1 MKPQPVITSPRAIF
15 TLAAVSAV
23 PMIHFGCEDVG
34 LLGRPALDAR
44 SRRANNVEFIG
55 RVEDLDH
62 SRRELYIR
70 TEGGQSQ
77 IVTYTNGT
85 RVAADGKEIST
96 SELGRGDVIEVRM
109 RGTADGRAVADS
121 ILVRERGDRNTTIEG
136 TVERV
141 LSERRLIEL
150 RTASGALTSVYVP
163 YNSPET
169 VENEF
174 RQLRSGDFVRFQGI
188 FLGEK
193 RFELTRVLQQPE

>member
-1 MKPQPVITSPRAIF
+1 MKPQPVITTPRAIF

-23 PMIHFGCEDVG
+23 PMVQWGCEDVA
-34 LLGRPALDAR
+34 LSGRPALDAR
-44 SRRANNVEFIG
+44 SRRGNVEFIG
-55 RVEDLDH
+55 TVQELDH
-62 SRRELYIR
+62 SRRELYLR

-141 LSERRLIEL
+141 LSDRRVIEL
-150 RTASGALTSVYVP
+150 RTAAGALTNVYVP
-163 YNSPET
+163 QDSPET
-169 VENEF
+169 VDNEF
-174 RQLRSGDFVRFQGI
+174 KRLRSGDFVRLQGI
-188 FLGEK
+188 FLGEN
-193 RFELTRVLQQPE
+193 RFESTQIVKQPE

>member
-1 MKPQPVITSPRAIF
+1 MKLQPVITTPRAIF

-23 PMIHFGCEDVG
+23 PMVHWGCEEVA

-44 SRRANNVEFIG
+44 SRRENVEFIG
-55 RVEDLDH
+55 RVQELDH

-70 TEGGQSQ
+70 TEGGLSQ
-77 IVTYTNGT
+77 VVTYTNGT

-96 SELGRGDVIEVRM
+96 SELARGDVIEVRM

-141 LSERRLIEL
+141 LSDRRVIEL
-150 RTASGALTSVYVP
+150 RTASGALTTVYVP
-163 YNSPET
+163 QDSPEAI
-169 VENEF
+169 ENEF
-174 RQLRSGDFVRFQGI
+174 KQLRSGDFVRLQGI
-188 FLGEK
+188 FLGEN
-193 RFELTRVLQQPE
+193 RFELTRVVKQPG

>member
-1 MKPQPVITSPRAIF
+1 MKLQPVITAPRAIF
-15 TLAAVSAV
+15 TAAAVSAV
-23 PMIHFGCEDVG
+23 PIVHWGCEEVA

-44 SRRANNVEFIG
+44 SRRDNVEIIG
-55 RVEDLDH
+55 RVQELDH

-77 IVTYTNGT
+77 VVTYTNRT

-96 SELGRGDVIEVRM
+96 SDLGRGDVIEVRM

-121 ILVRERGDRNTTIEG
+121 ILVRERGDRNATIEG

-141 LSERRLIEL
+141 LSNRRVIEL

-163 YNSPET
+163 QDFPET

-174 RQLRSGDFVRFQGI
+174 KQLRSGDFVRLQGI
-188 FLGEK
+188 FLGEN
-193 RFELTRVLQQPE
+193 RFELTRVVKQPE

>member
-1 MKPQPVITSPRAIF
+1 MRPQPGKTRPRAIF

-23 PMIHFGCEDVG
+23 PMIHWGCEDIA

-44 SRRANNVEFIG
+44 SRREHVEFIG

-109 RGTADGRAVADS
+109 HGTADGRAVADS

-141 LSERRLIEL
+141 LGDRRVIEL
-150 RTASGALTSVYVP
+150 RTASGALTRVYVP
-163 YNSPET
+163 QGSPET

-174 RQLRSGDFVRFQGI
+174 KKLRAGDFVRFQGI
-188 FLGEK
+188 FLGEN
-193 RFELTRVLQQPE
+193 RFELTRVVKPAE

>member
-1 MKPQPVITSPRAIF
+1 MKLQPVITTPRAIF

-23 PMIHFGCEDVG
+23 PMVHWGCEEVA

-44 SRRANNVEFIG
+44 SRRENVEFIG
-55 RVEDLDH
+55 RVQELDH

-70 TEGGQSQ
+70 TEGGLSQ
-77 IVTYTNGT
+77 VVTYTNGT

-96 SELGRGDVIEVRM
+96 SELGRDDVIEVRLH
-109 RGTADGRAVADS
+109 GTADGRAVADS
-121 ILVRERGDRNTTIEG
+121 ILVRERGDRNATIEG

-141 LSERRLIEL
+141 LSDRRVIEL

-163 YNSPET
+163 QDSPEA

-174 RQLRSGDFVRFQGI
+174 KQLRSGDFVRLQGI
-188 FLGEK
+188 FLGEN
-193 RFELTRVLQQPE
+193 RFELTRVVKQPG

>member
-1 MKPQPVITSPRAIF
+1 MKSQPVITSPRAIF

-23 PMIHFGCEDVG
+23 PMIHWGCEDVA
-34 LLGRPALDAR
+34 LLGRPTIDAR
-44 SRRANNVEFIG
+44 SHRENVEFIG

-62 SRRELYIR
+62 SRRELYLR

-85 RVAADGKEIST
+85 RVAADGKEISAG
-96 SELGRGDVIEVRM
+96 ELGRGDVIEVRM

-121 ILVRERGDRNTTIEG
+121 ILVRERGDHNTTIEG

-141 LSERRLIEL
+141 LSDRRVIEL

>member
-1 MKPQPVITSPRAIF
+1 MKPQPVKTAPRAIF

-23 PMIHFGCEDVG
+23 SMVHWGCEEVA
-34 LLGRPALDAR
+34 LVGRPALDAR
-44 SRRANNVEFIG
+44 SRRENVEFVG
-55 RVEDLDH
+55 RVQELDH

-85 RVAADGKEIST
+85 RVAADGKKIST

-136 TVERV
+136 MVERV
-141 LSERRLIEL
+141 FSDRRVIEL
-150 RTASGALTSVYVP
+150 RTASGALTRVYVP
-163 YNSPET
+163 QDSPET

-174 RQLRSGDFVRFQGI
+174 KQLRSGDFVRFQGI
-188 FLGEK
+188 FLGEN
-193 RFELTRVLQQPE
+193 RFELTRVVKQAE